1 MRNKDPMRPA
11 SPAGSHAVHAGG
23 ANHAGGASHAGGANH
38 AGGAQDRQGA
48 RIDPAGGR
56 QGREVERET
65 GFEPATFSLG
75 S

>member
-23 ANHAGGASHAGGANH
+23 ASHAGGANH
-38 AGGAQDRQGA
+38 ANPAQDRQGA
-48 RIDPAGGR
+48 RVDPAGGG